1 VAAITELDIKEE
13 VYIDFQ
19 SNFTIHPIKKDLT
32 RLTNE
37 DAVKRSIRNILQTDY
52 YERRFRPKFGANIR
66 AYLFENMTPI
76 TLHAIKSAVIT
87 AIENH
92 EPRAN
97 IIDVVVSGGDNNA
110 VDVTLTFS
118 IINSL
123 QIVSLTTSLALGKVR

>member
-1 VAAITELDIKEE
+1 
-13 VYIDFQ
+13 
-19 SNFTIHPIKKDLT
+19 
-32 RLTNE
+32 
-37 DAVKRSIRNILQTDY
+37 
-52 YERRFRPKFGANIR
+52 
-66 AYLFENMTPI
+66 MTPI